1 MSHHYGNRPT
11 PSPRP
16 PPIHTNLTN
25 PFVFD
30 RNSSGPLQ
38 TSTLKSTAASEIK
51 DVAPS
56 VLTNGKLHQDESGV
70 DQSSL
75 RLSQNELAGDQ
86 LGDKGSVAVNLTES
100 HDATV
105 APTDTGDALQHNDQQ
120 NRISSNT
127 ADTGFSSKRATTE
140 MQTDSPELQR
150 RRVINTEDS
159 SCSTGGSTNK
169 STTDSGFF
177 PSVIPESWTERQ
189 PRVRAGDSD
198 EVTVKPSSQ
207 PSSQGQNAV
216 PGSRPPPLSPYRRRA
231 SSSSTPRPVSAPT
244 LEIIPPYMTDSRQR
258 AVHYGRRDAMSKV
271 KEQRSLSSDGTILTT
286 TQPLILPPPDQ
297 PSSQRSQQRSPAGPK
312 LSRFSE
318 PRTRW
323 NYSPRHRWS
332 VGEFD
337 STFYSPSSDSIFRFT
352 EEEPSFEVWVASC
365 DAHRSVVSVIGYN
378 GLFTNLEVSGG
389 REGGGGGGG
398 GWVGVCVCVWV
409 REGGT

>member
-38 TSTLKSTAASEIK
+38 TSTALKSTAASEIK

-86 LGDKGSVAVNLTES
+86 LGDKGSASVTVNLTES

-120 NRISSNT
+120 NRITSNT

-140 MQTDSPELQR
+140 TQTDSPELQR

-189 PRVRAGDSD
+189 PRFRAGYSE

-207 PSSQGQNAV
+207 PGSQGQNAV
-216 PGSRPPPLSPYRRRA
+216 PGSRPPTLSPYRRRA

-244 LEIIPPYMTDSRQR
+244 LDLIPPYMTDSRQR

-271 KEQRSLSSDGTILTT
+271 KKQRSLSSDGKILTT
-286 TQPLILPPPDQ
+286 TQSLILPPPDQPLIPPPPDQPLIPPPPDQ

-318 PRTRW
+318 PRMRW
-323 NYSPRHRWS
+323 NYSPRQRWS
-332 VGEFD
+332 VGDFD

-378 GLFTNLEVSGG
+378 GLFTNLEVSG
-389 REGGGGGGG
+389 
-398 GWVGVCVCVWV
+398 
-409 REGGT
+409 